1 MSERY
6 NEGRREESRGR
17 RSDSHGS
24 NRRDDR
30 QGGSRGGRDDRR
42 DSSRGGRRE
51 WNNDRQDRG
60 DWKPRGEGRRDDRRD
75 DRRDGRRDDRQGG
88 SRGGRNNDRQE
99 RADWK
104 PRGEGRRDD
113 RRDDRRDNRRDDRQ
127 GGSRGGWNNDRN
139 DRGGRGRYEDR
150 NDRGGRG
157 DRRNDDRGPRRE
169 NRGGRAEAEREKNSL
184 APQRAG
190 FREERINRRMA
201 DPDLPDDI
209 DIYDLDEMI
218 LQDLRVLS
226 KDNADATAKHMIMA
240 AQWMEDDP
248 QLALRHARAA
258 KDRAGRVAVAREV
271 NGIAA
276 YHAGE
281 WKEALA
287 ELRAARR
294 ISGGAGMLAV
304 MADCERGLGRPEK
317 AIELGRSEEARTVDA
332 ETAIELAIVVAG
344 ARLDL
349 GQAESAVVTLQRANP
364 SKEAK
369 GIPAMRLSY
378 AYANALAE
386 AGRKEEAKEW
396 FEHTAKL
403 DEDKWTDAE
412 DRLKEF

>member
-24 NRRDDR
+24 NRRDNR
-30 QGGSRGGRDDRR
+30 QSGRGD
-42 DSSRGGRRE
+42 RRE
-51 WNNDRQDRG
+51 WNNERQDRQGRG
-60 DWKPRGEGRRDDRRD
+60 DWKSRGE
-75 DRRDGRRDDRQGG
+75 
-88 SRGGRNNDRQE
+88 
-99 RADWK
+99 
-104 PRGEGRRDD
+104 
-113 RRDDRRDNRRDDRQ
+113 
-127 GGSRGGWNNDRN
+127 N
-139 DRGGRGRYEDR
+139 DRGRRSDGRPGSSRGNWREDR
-150 NDRGGRG
+150 NDRDERRGGGDRREGGRRDWQSRGERGGDNRDNRRG
-157 DRRNDDRGPRRE
+157 DRRNDERRGDSRGRGHA
-169 NRGGRAEAEREKNSL
+169 NRGGRAEQERAGRNL
-184 APQRAG
+184 APQRSG

-209 DIYDLDEMI
+209 DINDLDPLI

-226 KDNADATAKHMIMA
+226 KDNAEETAKHMIMA
-240 AQWMEDDP
+240 AEWMEDDP

-294 ISGGAGMLAV
+294 ISGGPGMLAV

-317 AIELGRSEEARTVDA
+317 AIELGRSEEAQQVDA

-344 ARLDL
+344 ARQDL
-349 GQAESAVVTLQRANP
+349 GQNDSAVVTLQRANP
-364 SKEAK
+364 SKDAK

-403 DEDKWTDAE
+403 DVDQWTDAHE
-412 DRLKEF
+412 RLKEF

>member
-24 NRRDDR
+24 NRRDNR
-30 QGGSRGGRDDRR
+30 QSGRGD
-42 DSSRGGRRE
+42 RRE
-51 WNNDRQDRG
+51 WNNERQDRQGRG
-60 DWKPRGEGRRDDRRD
+60 DWKSRGE
-75 DRRDGRRDDRQGG
+75 
-88 SRGGRNNDRQE
+88 
-99 RADWK
+99 
-104 PRGEGRRDD
+104 
-113 RRDDRRDNRRDDRQ
+113 
-127 GGSRGGWNNDRN
+127 N
-139 DRGGRGRYEDR
+139 DRGRRSDGRPGSSRGNWREDR
-150 NDRGGRG
+150 NDRDERRGGG
-157 DRRNDDRGPRRE
+157 DRREGGRRDWQSRGERGGDNRDNRRGERREGDRRDGERRGGQRRDGERRYNDRGDHRNDERRGDSRGRGHA
-169 NRGGRAEAEREKNSL
+169 NRGGRAEQERAGRNL
-184 APQRAG
+184 APQRSG

-209 DIYDLDEMI
+209 DINDLDPLI

-226 KDNADATAKHMIMA
+226 KDNAEETAKHMIMA
-240 AQWMEDDP
+240 AEWMEDDP

-294 ISGGAGMLAV
+294 ISGGPGMLAV

-317 AIELGRSEEARTVDA
+317 AIELGRSEEAQQVDA

-344 ARLDL
+344 ARQDL
-349 GQAESAVVTLQRANP
+349 GQNDSAVVTLQRANP
-364 SKEAK
+364 SKDAK

-403 DEDKWTDAE
+403 DVDQWTDAHE
-412 DRLKEF
+412 RLKEF